1 MRNYRLRGC
10 CILAAAFLF
19 LFSGRASAETPIVL
33 PVKKSITVDAGL
45 SQTEAL
51 RASPS
56 SAALGVDC
64 GMADMC
70 GIDPCTCGSPD
81 AWGHCACNGTKK
93 TPVSYLI
100 TVSNPSVARVS
111 VANGTLIV
119 KGLSAG
125 HTDVR
130 VTARLKHYADAVQT
144 VRVTVQPP
152 YYLFWL
158 IPGVVVAAA
167 AAFFFLRLQK
177 KRKMKN

>member
-1 MRNYRLRGC
+1 MRDYRLCGC
-10 CILAAAFLF
+10 CILAVAFLF
-19 LFSGRASAETPIVL
+19 LFPGRAGAETPIVL
-33 PVKKSITVDAGL
+33 SVKKTVTVDTGL
-45 SQTEAL
+45 SQTAAL

-56 SAALGVDC
+56 SAALGIDC

-93 TPVSYLI
+93 TLVSYRV
-100 TVSNPSVARVS
+100 TVSDPSVARVS
-111 VANGTLIV
+111 VANGKLVV

-130 VTARLKHYADAVQT
+130 VTARLEHYADAVET

-158 IPGVVVAAA
+158 IPGAAAAAA
-167 AAFFFLRLQK
+167 AAFFFLRLRR